1 MRFFKL
7 VEIDEEE
14 YIERTRILDF
24 DDCWQV
30 VGNANDVYPDDKNV
44 YVAIEEKEDEIR
56 IDRCYFADEDEEE
69 WEDE

>member
-24 DDCWQV
+24 DYCSQV
-30 VGNANDVYPDDKNV
+30 VEKSNSVYFDDKYIYIAVDKDEYENKID
-44 YVAIEEKEDEIR
+44 IEYISDEDDEELEDE
-56 IDRCYFADEDEEE
+56 
-69 WEDE
+69 